1 MDDTFQVKVG
11 LAEMLRGG
19 VIMDVINAE
28 QAKIAEEA
36 GACAVMALERVPAD
50 IRAEGGVARMCAI
63 EIIEQ
68 VQAAVSIPVMA
79 KCRIGHFVE
88 ARMLEA
94 GRIRAEAQRLL
105 DEGFEL
111 PFKKGTFRY
120 DASAVLDEVGRR
132 LQEPPFDEV
141 LEKAGIDDPATA
153 GLKVITTLDPDAQR
167 GAIYGLWHHLTEV
180 GTWMEGLDAERFKV
194 QGSRV
199 ARVRGGRGAAGHAG
213 YRQWL
218 THTFRYAGT
227 QSLKFDSEP
236 VGDRPYRAGDFFV
249 QPGGPGHAVV
259 LLDLAA
265 HPDGRVAALVG
276 QGFMPAEDLHVLA
289 GGHDRVIDGVWF
301 LLPTADRPHLATPSG
316 APFHRDEARRFSAQ
330 QGEIMRRG
338 RAVDGAQ

>member
-1 MDDTFQVKVG
+1 MTPLALGAWLLLTLPAGPEARFPWLADHPVAATQPLSARFAPPAGFERVPVEAGSFPAWLRDLPLRTDRTRVLAYDGRPLLRPSAAVAALDVGQRDLQQCADTLMRV
-11 LAEMLRGG
+11 RGEYHFASG
-19 VIMDVINAE
+19 RAE
-28 QAKIAEEA
+28 QA
-36 GACAVMALERVPAD
+36 GYHFTSGDL
-50 IRAEGGVARMCAI
+50 
-63 EIIEQ
+63 
-68 VQAAVSIPVMA
+68 STWA
-79 KCRIGHFVE
+79 KW
-88 ARMLEA
+88 
-94 GRIRAEAQRLL
+94 
-105 DEGFEL
+105 
-111 PFKKGTFRY
+111 
-120 DASAVLDEVGRR
+120 RR
-132 LQEPPFDEV
+132 
-141 LEKAGIDDPATA
+141 G
-153 GLKVITTLDPDAQR
+153 
-167 GAIYGLWHHLTEV
+167 
-180 GTWMEGLDAERFKV
+180 ERFKV

-301 LLPTADRPHLATPSG
+301 LLPTADRPHLATPSW
-316 APFHRDEARRFSAQ
+316 APFHRDEARRFKLQ
-330 QGEIMRRG
+330 
-338 RAVDGAQ
+338 